1 MRLLHTTTLDL
12 NEFVDD
18 IPPYAILSH
27 TWENDE
33 ISLQDLSTT
42 AGRSKKGF
50 KKIEACC
57 AQARHDGY
65 DWAWLDMCCIDKTS
79 SAELSEAINS
89 MFRWYRQARVCYVYL
104 SDLPSQY
111 PGNVDRRQFHNVKWF
126 TRGWTLQELIAPRA
140 IEFYDQNWEEIG
152 TKVSLLDLLHDKTG
166 IRRDILDGTT
176 VHTAISS
183 GERMSWASK
192 RKTTRQED
200 LAYCLLG
207 IFGIHMPLL
216 YGEGPQAF
224 IRLQH
229 EILRTSEDLSILL
242 WTGLSRQAVAC
253 GVLAPA
259 PDAFANIKMV
269 DLQGH
274 RVGFLVT
281 WRWQYVTILPPWSS
295 DNSTG
300 PRVSPNMPPTITS
313 RGLHVQ
319 LPRTMVDGG
328 RRCLLWPKCMI
339 LERIDGASS
348 DRGSL
353 DGFLCIEL
361 QNGATNTNVPVSR
374 LSSPY
379 IYYIPCT
386 KMRFDTRLPMYLT
399 ISHQQVDDDFRGL
412 DVFTVSLEDNDPLR
426 IGICRSTIPPGTF
439 PGLGP
444 VDDGIDFFRLPE
456 SHAHQVVLQ
465 CSVTHWESPR
475 LYSSKATVAVKEITG
490 EDRLGCFINTN
501 DDAQASIWE
510 MISSHSTGLDDAIS
524 QDDPRT
530 EDEARRW
537 SSVSQLVGAGPW
549 SDRCAKKLP
558 GDQYVLMAAIKMS
571 RRLPVLV
578 LRIKAL
584 SGRQQWS
591 SDHGRRH

>member
-12 NEFVDD
+12 NEFIGDV
-18 IPPYAILSH
+18 PPYAILSH

-33 ISLQDLSTT
+33 VSLQDLSTT

-57 AQARHDGY
+57 AQARRDGC
-65 DWAWLDMCCIDKTS
+65 DWAWLDTCCIDKTS

-89 MFRWYRQARVCYVYL
+89 MFRWYRQARICYVYL

-111 PGNVDRRQFHNVKWF
+111 PGDVDRRQFHNVKWF

-140 IEFYDQNWEEIG
+140 IEFYDQNWEEVG

-176 VHTAISS
+176 THTVIPT
-183 GERMSWASK
+183 GERMSWASN

-216 YGEGPQAF
+216 YGEGSQAF
-224 IRLQH
+224 IRLQQ

-242 WTGLSRQAVAC
+242 WTGLSRQTTTC
-253 GVLAPA
+253 GVLATA
-259 PDAFANIKMV
+259 PSAFKDIKMV

-274 RVGFLVT
+274 RVGLLVT
-281 WRWQYVTILPPWSS
+281 WRWKYVITLQPWSADTS
-295 DNSTG
+295 WG
-300 PRVSPNMPPTITS
+300 PDMLLNTPPTITS

-319 LPRTMVDGG
+319 LPTTLVNGG

-339 LERIDGASS
+339 VERLDGA
-348 DRGSL
+348 RGSL
-353 DGFLCIEL
+353 NGFLCIEL
-361 QNGATNTNVPVSR
+361 QNFHPNTNLSVSR

-379 IYYIPCT
+379 IYYIPRAEI
-386 KMRFDTRLPMYLT
+386 RFDDPLPMYLK
-399 ISHQQVDDDFRGL
+399 ISHQQVEEDFRGL
-412 DVFTVSLEDNDPLR
+412 DMFTVSLEDNEPLR

-439 PGLGP
+439 PGLEAE
-444 VDDGIDFFRLPE
+444 DDGIDFFRLPE

-465 CSVTHWESPR
+465 CSVTHCESPH
-475 LYSSKATVAVKEITG
+475 LHSSKVTVAVREVAG

-524 QDDPRT
+524 QNGLRP

-537 SSVSQLVGAGPW
+537 SSVSNLVGAGPW

-571 RRLPVLV
+571 RGIPVLV

-584 SGRQQWS
+584 SGR
-591 SDHGRRH
+591 

>member
-1 MRLLHTTTLDL
+1 MRLLQTTTLDL
-12 NEFVDD
+12 NEFIGDV
-18 IPPYAILSH
+18 PPYAILSH

-33 ISLQDLSTT
+33 VSLQDLSTT

-57 AQARHDGY
+57 AQARRDGF
-65 DWAWLDMCCIDKTS
+65 DWAWLDTCCIDKTS

-111 PGNVDRRQFHNVKWF
+111 PGNVDRRQFNNAKWF

-140 IEFYDQNWEEIG
+140 VEFYDQNWEEIG
-152 TKVSLLDLLHDKTG
+152 TKASLLDLLHDKTG

-176 VHTAISS
+176 IHTAISA
-183 GERMSWASK
+183 GERMSWAS
-192 RKTTRQED
+192 RRETTRQED

-242 WTGLSRQAVAC
+242 WTGLSRRPAAH

-259 PDAFANIKMV
+259 PSAFRNIRMV

-274 RVGFLVT
+274 RVGSIVT
-281 WRWQYVTILPPWSS
+281 WRWKHVLLLHPWSEIS
-295 DNSTG
+295 LGDNTL
-300 PRVSPNMPPTITS
+300 PNVPPTITS

-319 LPRTMVDGG
+319 LPRTLV
-328 RRCLLWPKCMI
+328 
-339 LERIDGASS
+339 
-348 DRGSL
+348 DRGL
-353 DGFLCIEL
+353 
-361 QNGATNTNVPVSR
+361 SR
-374 LSSPY
+374 LCAHY
-379 IYYIPCT
+379 IYYIPRAVIT
-386 KMRFDTRLPMYLT
+386 FATQLPMYLT
-399 ISHQQVDDDFRGL
+399 MSHQQVDEDFRGL
-412 DVFTVSLEDNDPLR
+412 DVFTVSLEDDGPLR
-426 IGICRSTIPPGTF
+426 LGICRSTIPPGTF

-444 VDDGIDFFRLPE
+444 ADDGIDFFRLPE

-465 CSVTHWESPR
+465 CSMTHCGSPH
-475 LYSSKATVAVKEITG
+475 LHSSKATVAVKEVAG

-510 MISSHSTGLDDAIS
+510 MIGSHSTGIDDAIS
-524 QDDPRT
+524 LNGPQTD
-530 EDEARRW
+530 DEARRW

-571 RRLPVLV
+571 RGIPMLV
-578 LRIKAL
+578 LRIKSL
-584 SGRQQWS
+584 SGR
-591 SDHGRRH
+591 

>member
-12 NEFVDD
+12 NEFIGDV
-18 IPPYAILSH
+18 PPYAILSH

-33 ISLQDLSTT
+33 VSLQDLSTT

-57 AQARHDGY
+57 AQARRDGF
-65 DWAWLDMCCIDKTS
+65 DWAWLDTCCIDKTS

-104 SDLPSQY
+104 SDLPSQH
-111 PGNVDRRQFHNVKWF
+111 PGDVDRRQFNDAKWF

-140 IEFYDQNWEEIG
+140 VEFYDQNWEEIG
-152 TKVSLLDLLHDKTG
+152 TKASLLDLLHDKTG

-176 VHTAISS
+176 IHTAISA

-192 RKTTRQED
+192 RETTRQED

-242 WTGLSRQAVAC
+242 WTGLSRRPAAH

-259 PDAFANIKMV
+259 PSAFRNIRMV

-274 RVGFLVT
+274 RVGSIVT
-281 WRWQYVTILPPWSS
+281 WRWKHVLLLHPWSEIS
-295 DNSTG
+295 LGDNTL
-300 PRVSPNMPPTITS
+300 PNVPPTITS

-319 LPRTMVDGG
+319 LPRTLVDRG

-339 LERIDGASS
+339 VERLDGASS
-348 DRGSL
+348 ERGSL
-353 DGFLCIEL
+353 DGFLCIEV
-361 QNGATNTNVPVSR
+361 QGGTPNTNLPVSR
-374 LSSPY
+374 LCAHY
-379 IYYIPCT
+379 IYYIPRAVIT
-386 KMRFDTRLPMYLT
+386 FATQLPMYLT
-399 ISHQQVDDDFRGL
+399 MSHQQVDEDFRGL
-412 DVFTVSLEDNDPLR
+412 DVFTVSLEDDGPLR
-426 IGICRSTIPPGTF
+426 LGICRSTIPPGTF

-444 VDDGIDFFRLPE
+444 ADDGIDFFRLPE
-456 SHAHQVVLQ
+456 LHAHQVVLQ
-465 CSVTHWESPR
+465 CSVTHCESPH
-475 LYSSKATVAVKEITG
+475 LHSSKATVAVKEVAG

-510 MISSHSTGLDDAIS
+510 MIGSHSTGLDDAIS
-524 QDDPRT
+524 LNGPQTD
-530 EDEARRW
+530 DEARRW

-571 RRLPVLV
+571 RGIPVLV
-578 LRIKAL
+578 LRIKSL
-584 SGRQQWS
+584 SGR
-591 SDHGRRH
+591 

>member
-12 NEFVDD
+12 NEFIGDV
-18 IPPYAILSH
+18 PPYAILSH

-33 ISLQDLSTT
+33 VSLQDLSTT

-57 AQARHDGY
+57 AQARRDGF
-65 DWAWLDMCCIDKTS
+65 DWAWLDTCCIDKTS

-111 PGNVDRRQFHNVKWF
+111 PGDVDRRQFHSVKWF

-140 IEFYDQNWEEIG
+140 MEFYDQNWEEIG

-176 VHTAISS
+176 IHTVIPT
-183 GERMSWASK
+183 GERMSWASN

-216 YGEGPQAF
+216 YGEGSQSF
-224 IRLQH
+224 IRLQQ

-242 WTGLSRQAVAC
+242 WTGFSRQTTTC
-253 GVLAPA
+253 GVLATA
-259 PDAFANIKMV
+259 PSAFKDIKMV

-281 WRWQYVTILPPWSS
+281 WRWKYVITLQPWSADIS
-295 DNSTG
+295 WRRDMLLNT
-300 PRVSPNMPPTITS
+300 PPTITS

-319 LPRTMVDGG
+319 LPRTLVNGG
-328 RRCLLWPKCMI
+328 L
-339 LERIDGASS
+339 
-348 DRGSL
+348 
-353 DGFLCIEL
+353 
-361 QNGATNTNVPVSR
+361 SR
-374 LSSPY
+374 LSLPY
-379 IYYIPCT
+379 IYYVPRAEIC
-386 KMRFDTRLPMYLT
+386 FDDPLPMYLK
-399 ISHQQVDDDFRGL
+399 ISHQQVEEDFRGL
-412 DVFTVSLEDNDPLR
+412 DMFTVSLEDNDPLR

-439 PGLGP
+439 LGLEAE
-444 VDDGIDFFRLPE
+444 DDGLDVFRLPE

-465 CSVTHWESPR
+465 CSVTHRESPHI
-475 LYSSKATVAVKEITG
+475 YSSKVTVAVKEVPG

-501 DDAQASIWE
+501 EDAQASIWE
-510 MISSHSTGLDDAIS
+510 MISSHSTGIDNDIS
-524 QDDPRT
+524 QNGLQT

-571 RRLPVLV
+571 RGIPVLV
-578 LRIKAL
+578 LRIKSL
-584 SGRQQWS
+584 S
-591 SDHGRRH
+591 RR

>member
-12 NEFVDD
+12 NEFIGDV
-18 IPPYAILSH
+18 PPYAILSH

-33 ISLQDLSTT
+33 VSLQDLSTT

-57 AQARHDGY
+57 AQARRDGF
-65 DWAWLDMCCIDKTS
+65 DWAWLDTCCIDKTS

-111 PGNVDRRQFHNVKWF
+111 PGDVDRRQFHSAKWF

-152 TKVSLLDLLHDKTG
+152 TKASLLDLLHDKTG
-166 IRRDILDGTT
+166 IRLDILDGTT
-176 VHTAISS
+176 THTVVPT
-183 GERMSWASK
+183 GERMSWASN
-192 RKTTRQED
+192 RETTRQED

-216 YGEGPQAF
+216 YGEGSQAF
-224 IRLQH
+224 IRLQQ

-242 WTGLSRQAVAC
+242 WTGLSRQTTTC
-253 GVLAPA
+253 GVLATA
-259 PDAFANIKMV
+259 PSAFKDIKIV

-281 WRWQYVTILPPWSS
+281 WRWKYVITLQPWSADIS
-295 DNSTG
+295 WHPDVLLNT
-300 PRVSPNMPPTITS
+300 PPTITS

-319 LPRTMVDGG
+319 LPSTRVNGG

-339 LERIDGASS
+339 VESLDGA
-348 DRGSL
+348 RGSL
-353 DGFLCIEL
+353 NGFLCIEL
-361 QNGATNTNVPVSR
+361 QNFQPNTNLSVSR

-379 IYYIPCT
+379 IYYIPQAGI
-386 KMRFDTRLPMYLT
+386 RFDDPLPMYLK
-399 ISHQQVDDDFRGL
+399 ISDQQVEEDFRGL
-412 DVFTVSLEDNDPLR
+412 DMFTVSLEDNDPLR
-426 IGICRSTIPPGTF
+426 IGFCRSTIPPGTF
-439 PGLGP
+439 PGLKAEDYGLE
-444 VDDGIDFFRLPE
+444 VFRLPE

-465 CSVTHWESPR
+465 CSVTHRESPHI
-475 LYSSKATVAVKEITG
+475 YSSKVTVAVKEVPG

-510 MISSHSTGLDDAIS
+510 MIGSHSTGLDDANS
-524 QDDPRT
+524 QNGPQTD
-530 EDEARRW
+530 DEARRW

-571 RRLPVLV
+571 RGIPVLV
-578 LRIKAL
+578 LRIKSL
-584 SGRQQWS
+584 SGR
-591 SDHGRRH
+591 